1 MANTLTGLIQ
11 YIYDTV
17 DVVSNEPTGMIGAVA
32 TSNKAEQ
39 AALNQD
45 ISYDITAVAAVR
57 DITPAATPPALDTA
71 TVAAGTMKLTKSRS
85 VPFHW
90 TGDDEA
96 KVGMEAKTGITNN
109 KFAQAFR
116 ALRNEIETDLAALGL
131 YASRAYSAH
140 ATTPAAL
147 FASNLGE
154 AAQLNK
160 ILTDNGAPLTDRSLV
175 MNTTAGAAV
184 RTLVGFGSF
193 QAGSM
198 LESGVL
204 VDAYGMKLRESAQI
218 VTNSAVGNNTGPYVV
233 NGAHA
238 IGATTVT
245 LKTGT
250 GTILAGDIV
259 TLGSN
264 TTHKYVVQVGLAAA
278 GDITI
283 NAPGLRTTLADGAAV
298 VVVGTCSRNM
308 GFTRDA
314 IHLLSRLPKQPEGG
328 DAATDELI
336 VVDPVTGL
344 PFRVAMYKGYHANQ
358 FEIGI
363 AWGVKA
369 VKSPHIALLLG
380 N

>member
-1 MANTLTGLIQ
+1 MNTLTGLIQ
-11 YIYDTV
+11 YIYDSV
-17 DVVSNEPTGMIGAVA
+17 DVVSNEPTGMIGAVS

-39 AALNQD
+39 AALNQE
-45 ISYDITAVAAVR
+45 ISYDITAVGVAR
-57 DITPAATPPALDTA
+57 NITPAATPPALDTA

-96 KVGMEAKTGITNN
+96 RVGQEAKNGIQNN

-116 ALRNEIETDLAALGL
+116 TLRNEIEADLAALGL

-147 FASNLGE
+147 FAANLGE
-154 AAQLNK
+154 VAQINK
-160 ILTDNGAPLTDRSLV
+160 ILTDNGAPSTDRSLV
-175 MNTTAGAAV
+175 LNTTAGAAV
-184 RTLVGFGSF
+184 RTLVGFQSV

-198 LESGVL
+198 LASGVL
-204 VDAYGMKLRESAQI
+204 VDIYGTQLRESAKI
-218 VTNSAVGNNTGPYVV
+218 ETTTAVGNNTGPYVV

-238 IGATTVT
+238 VGATSVT

-250 GTILAGDIV
+250 GTILAGDII

-264 TTHKYVVQVGLAAA
+264 TAVKYVVQVGLAAA
-278 GDITI
+278 GSITI
-283 NAPGLRTTLADGAAV
+283 NAPGLLTALVDGAAV
-298 VVVGTCSRNM
+298 VVVGTCARNL

-314 IHLLSRLPKQPEGG
+314 IHLLARLPKQPQGG
-328 DAATDELI
+328 DAATDEMI

-369 VKSPHIALLLG
+369 VKSAHMALLLG

>member
-1 MANTLTGLIQ
+1 MGNTLAGLIQ

-17 DVVSNEPTGMIGAVA
+17 DVVSQEPVGMLGAVSL
-32 TSNKAEQ
+32 SNKAEQ

-45 ISYDITAVAAVR
+45 ISYAITAVGVAR
-57 DITPAATPPALDTA
+57 DTTPAAAPPALVDAVT
-71 TVAAGTMKLTKSRS
+71 AAGTMKLTKSRN

-96 KVGMEAKTGITNN
+96 KVGSEAKNGIQDN

-116 ALRNEIETDLAALGL
+116 TLRNEIETDLAALGL

-140 ATTPAAL
+140 ATAPAAL
-147 FASNLGE
+147 FGTNLGE
-154 AAQLNK
+154 VAQLNQ

-175 MNTTAGAAV
+175 LNTTAGTAV
-184 RTLVGFGSF
+184 RTLVGFNSVQG
-193 QAGSM
+193 ASM
-198 LESGVL
+198 LNSGEL
-204 VDAYGMKLRESAQI
+204 VNIYGMSLRESAKI
-218 VTNSAVGNNTGPYVV
+218 VTNTAVGNNTGPYVV

-238 IGATTVT
+238 IGATAIT
-245 LKTGT
+245 LKTGS

-259 TLGSN
+259 TLGTN
-264 TTHKYVVQVGLAAA
+264 TKHKYVVQVGLAAP
-278 GDITI
+278 GDISI
-283 NAPGLRTTLADGAAV
+283 NAPGLQTTLADGAAV
-298 VVVGTCSRNM
+298 VVVGTCSRNL

-314 IHLLSRLPKQPEGG
+314 IHLLARLPKQPMGG
-328 DAATDELI
+328 DLAVDEMV
-336 VVDPVTGL
+336 VVDPISGL

-358 FEIGI
+358 FEVGI

-369 VKSPHIALLLG
+369 NKSEHIGQLLG

>member
-17 DVVSNEPTGMIGAVA
+17 DVVSQEPTGMIGAVS

-57 DITPAATPPALDTA
+57 DITPAATPPALDSA
-71 TVAAGTMKLTKSRS
+71 TVAAGTMKLTKSRR

-90 TGDDEA
+90 PGDDEA
-96 KVGMEAKTGITNN
+96 KVGAEAKTGITNN

-116 ALRNEIETDLAALGL
+116 ALRNEIETDLAALQL
-131 YASRAYSAH
+131 YASRAYAAH

-154 AAQLNK
+154 AAQVAK
-160 ILTDNGAPLTDRSLV
+160 ILTDNGAPLADRSLV
-175 MNTTAGAAV
+175 LNTTGGAAL
-184 RTLVGFGSF
+184 RTLVGFGSV

-198 LESGVL
+198 LDSGVL
-204 VDAYGMKLRESAQI
+204 VDLYGMKMRESAKV
-218 VTNSAVGNNTGPYVV
+218 VTTTAVGNNTGGYVA

-238 IGATTVT
+238 AGATTIT

-250 GTILAGDIV
+250 GTILAGDVI
-259 TLGSN
+259 TIG
-264 TTHKYVVQVGLAAA
+264 TDTATKYVVLTGLAAA

-283 NAPGLRTTLADGAAV
+283 NAPGLVKGITDGAAV
-298 VVVGTCSRNM
+298 AVVGTCSRSM
-308 GFTRDA
+308 AFSRDA
-314 IHLLSRLPKQPEGG
+314 IHLLSRLPMQPTGG
-328 DAATDELI
+328 DAAVDEMIVTD
-336 VVDPVTGL
+336 
-344 PFRVAMYKGYHANQ
+344 Q
-358 FEIGI
+358 IGR
-363 AWGVKA
+363 AHV
-369 VKSPHIALLLG
+369 
-380 N
+380 

>member
-17 DVVSNEPTGMIGAVA
+17 DVVSNEPTGMLGAVS

-45 ISYDITAVAAVR
+45 ITYEISAVGVAR
-57 DITPAATPPALDTA
+57 DTTPAATPPALVDSTLA
-71 TVAAGTMKLTKSRS
+71 TGTMKLTKSRN

-96 KVGMEAKTGITNN
+96 RLGEEAKNGIQNN

-131 YASRAYSAH
+131 YASRAYAAH

-147 FASNLGE
+147 FGTNLGE

-160 ILTDNGAPLTDRSLV
+160 ILTDNGAPLTDRALV

-218 VTNSAVGNNTGPYVV
+218 VTTTAVGNNTGPYVV

-259 TLGSN
+259 TLGTN

-298 VVVGTCSRNM
+298 VVVGTCSRNI
-308 GFTRDA
+308 GLTRDA
-314 IHLLSRLPKQPEGG
+314 IHLLSRLPKQPTGG
-328 DAATDELI
+328 DAAVDEMI
-336 VVDPVTGL
+336 VVDPISGL
-344 PFRVAMYKGYHANQ
+344 PFRIAMYKGYHANQ
-358 FEIGI
+358 FEVGL